1 MEIVKNALS
10 SDIDEREFRKLNIR
24 GDIVSMK
31 RYVQEPAGHITLED
45 FPAGCTHEVNYYFDE
60 VHIALKG
67 NVNVEYYLPPL
78 QQTKGESVIEPGDV
92 YLMYRGERVI
102 FKVSREGAY
111 RHLCI
116 IMPAPPL
123 PGGEQLIAETYYAYQ
138 GRKAEKRGAK

>member
-1 MEIVKNALS
+1 MEIVKNGLS
-10 SDIDEREFRKLNIR
+10 PDIDEQEFKKLDIR

-31 RYVQEPAGHITLED
+31 RFVQEPAGHITLED
-45 FPAGCTHEVNYYFDE
+45 FPAGCTHEVNYFFTE

-67 NVNVEYYLPPL
+67 KVNVEYYLPPL
-78 QQTKGESVIEPGDV
+78 QQTKCEAEIEPGDV

-102 FKVSREGAY
+102 FKVSPEGPY

-123 PGGEQLIAETYYAYQ
+123 PGGEQLIAEQYYAYQ
-138 GRKAEKRGAK
+138 GRKVKK